1 MSRTKEGDNAV
12 IKTVNLYDKQV
23 DESVELTKVFK
34 TKSFSDLVRVLI
46 DEAYKQHCTID
57 SIQKKIEIYSN
68 EIESCKEI
76 ISKKEN
82 GKLQNTRL
90 VDLVLEDY
98 TKLNTLYAGK
108 MTNKE
113 RIDVC
118 MGWIRHSKQCKD
130 VFPEMTTEE
139 IFDTI
144 EQMYR
149 QRGI

>member
-12 IKTVNLYDKQV
+12 IKTVNIYDKQV
-23 DESVELTKVFK
+23 DETAELLKVFK
-34 TKSFSDLVRVLI
+34 TKSFSELVRTLI
-46 DEAYKQHCTID
+46 DEAYKQHCTIE

-68 EIESCKEI
+68 EIDSCKEI

-82 GKLQNTRL
+82 GKLQNAEL
-90 VDLVLEDY
+90 VDLVLDDY
-98 TKLNTLYAGK
+98 AKLNTLYAGK
-108 MTNKE
+108 MTQKE

-118 MGWIRHSKQCKD
+118 MGWIRHSKQCKE
-130 VFPEMTTEE
+130 VFPGMSIEE
-139 IFDTI
+139 IFDII